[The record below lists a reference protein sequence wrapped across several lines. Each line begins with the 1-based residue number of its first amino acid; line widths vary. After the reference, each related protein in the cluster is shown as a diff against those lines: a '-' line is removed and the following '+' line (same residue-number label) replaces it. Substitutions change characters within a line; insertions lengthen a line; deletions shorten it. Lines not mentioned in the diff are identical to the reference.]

1 MKYAICFIQII
12 LLQPVNWG
20 VKAMAY
26 PALKT
31 VNMVS
36 SFVGK
41 RLVTTTL

>member
-1 MKYAICFIQII
+1 MLFVLTDN

-26 PALKT
+26 PALNT

-41 RLVTTTL
+41 RLVTTIL

>member
-1 MKYAICFIQII
+1 MLFVSSDN
-12 LLQPVNWG
+12 LQPVNWG

-36 SFVGK
+36 YFVGK
-41 RLVTTTL
+41 RLVTTIL